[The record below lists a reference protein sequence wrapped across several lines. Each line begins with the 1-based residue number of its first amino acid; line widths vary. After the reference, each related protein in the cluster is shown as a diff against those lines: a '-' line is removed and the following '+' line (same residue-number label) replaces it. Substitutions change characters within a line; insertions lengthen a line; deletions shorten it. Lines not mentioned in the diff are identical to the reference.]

1 VLAEVDGQS
10 VDRFRLFGR
19 ADVPRPEVLT
29 LQRSI
34 AGHLT
39 DQEDVF
45 SVRIPRLERH
55 AKGPE
60 ACPAILHRSRK
71 GRPTVQAVE
80 CHAGESEPVA
90 DIAAL
95 QHQNITPRRVPAPAV
110 APAPA
115 DQQVGMGEPQLG
127 KASLHRL
134 AVFAL
139 VLGGLV

>member
-1 VLAEVDGQS
+1 M
-10 VDRFRLFGR
+10 
-19 ADVPRPEVLT
+19 
-29 LQRSI
+29 QRSI
-34 AGHLT
+34 AGHLP

-45 SVRIPRLERH
+45 AVRIPRLERH

-60 ACPAILHRSRK
+60 ACPAILHRSRE
-71 GRPTVQAVE
+71 GCPTVQPVE
-80 CHAGESEPVA
+80 CHAGESEAVA

-95 QHQNITPRRVPAPAV
+95 QHQNFPTCRVPAPAV

-115 DQQVGMGEPQLG
+115 DQQVGMREPQLG

-139 VLGGLV
+139 VLSGLV